1 MVTLLPHLLDLLHV
15 NKNFWFMISE
25 KIKSAGVVGAGG
37 AGFPTHIK
45 ANSKVEFVLA
55 NGAECEPLIHKDYE
69 LMLHFSAEIIRG
81 MKLLIESTSAKKGY
95 FGIKE
100 KNAAAIELIQNEIK
114 DSSIEMTQLG
124 DFYPA
129 GDEYE
134 LVYAATK
141 RLIPPAG
148 LPLNVGCVVN
158 NVESLY
164 NIAKANDG
172 IPVTEK
178 FVCIAGAVKHP
189 STFFAPIGTT
199 FRELIKHA
207 GGTTTKDFAIY
218 VGGVMMGKLTFD
230 LDEVVTKT
238 TAGLIILPKNHYL
251 IKRKNQPEENFARI
265 GKSACDQCSY
275 CTEFCPRYLLGY
287 DVQPHKVMRSLQF
300 TKTGA
305 EVWNQMAELCCACG
319 LCTLYSCPEDL
330 FPKEACDNSK
340 KEMRQQGKK
349 FTQTKPVKVHPMKDG
364 RHVPLKQLMQKLQL
378 KEYDV
383 HTPFNPNKLETEQVK
398 ILLKQHVGEKAEPV
412 VSTGDRVKKDQ
423 LIARIPEGKLGANI
437 HASISG
443 MVTHVGDEFIKISG

>member
-1 MVTLLPHLLDLLHV
+1 
-15 NKNFWFMISE
+15 MISE
-25 KIKSAGVVGAGG
+25 KILSAGVVGAGG
-37 AGFPTHIK
+37 AGFPAHIK

-69 LMLHFSAEIIRG
+69 LMVHFAKDIVRG
-81 MKLLIESTSAKKGY
+81 IELMLESTSAKKGY

-100 KNAAAIELIQNEIK
+100 KNVIAIEAVKKEIK
-114 DSSIEMTQLG
+114 NSPIEFTELG

-148 LPLNVGCVVN
+148 LPLDVGCVVN

-164 NIAKANDG
+164 NISKADEG

-178 FVCIAGAVKHP
+178 FVCIAGAVKKP
-189 STFFAPIGTT
+189 STFFVPIGTT
-199 FRELIKHA
+199 YRELIKHC
-207 GGTTTKDFAIY
+207 GGATINDFALY
-218 VGGVMMGKLTFD
+218 AGGVMMGKLTFD

-238 TAGLIILPKNHYL
+238 TAGLIILPKDHYL
-251 IKRKNQPEENFARI
+251 IKRKNQPEENWHRI

-300 TKTGA
+300 TKTGT

-319 LCTLYSCPEDL
+319 LCTLYACPEDL

-340 KEMRQQGKK
+340 KEMRRQGTK

-378 KEYDV
+378 KVYDV
-383 HTPFNPNKLETEQVK
+383 HTPFNPQKFETENVK

-412 VSTGDRVKKDQ
+412 VSIGDGVKKNQ
-423 LIARIPEGKLGANI
+423 LIAKVPEGKLGANI
-437 HASISG
+437 HASITG
-443 MVTHVGDEFIKISG
+443 MVTHVGDEYIKISC

>member
-1 MVTLLPHLLDLLHV
+1 ML
-15 NKNFWFMISE
+15 SE
-25 KIKSAGVVGAGG
+25 KIIQAGVVGAGG
-37 AGFPTHIK
+37 AGFPAHVK

-55 NGAECEPLIHKDYE
+55 NGAECEPLIHKDFE
-69 LMLHFSAEIIRG
+69 LMVHFAKDIIRG
-81 MKLLIESTSAKKGY
+81 MELMLESTSAKKGY

-100 KNAAAIELIQNEIK
+100 KNESAIEAVKKELKN
-114 DSSIEMTQLG
+114 SPIELTFLG

-148 LPLNVGCVVN
+148 LPLQVGCVVN

-164 NIAKANDG
+164 NISKADEG

-178 FVCIAGAVKHP
+178 FLCLAGAVKKP

-207 GGTTTKDFAIY
+207 GGTKVNDFAIY

-238 TAGLIILPKNHYL
+238 TAGLIILPKDHYL
-251 IKRKNQPEENFARI
+251 IKRKNQPVENFARI

-305 EVWNQMAELCCACG
+305 DVWNQMAELCCACG

-340 KEMRQQGKK
+340 KEMKLQGTKY
-349 FTQTKPVKVHPMKDG
+349 TQTKPPKVHPMKDG

-378 KEYDV
+378 RDYDG
-383 HTPFNPNKLETEQVK
+383 HTPFNPQKVETENVK
-398 ILLKQHVGEKAEPV
+398 ILLKQHVGEKAEPIV
-412 VSTGDRVKKDQ
+412 LIGDAVKKNQ
-423 LIARIPEGKLGANI
+423 LIAKVPDGKLGANI
-437 HASISG
+437 HASITG
-443 MVTHVGDEFIKISG
+443 MVTHVGDEYIKISY